1 MPLLFVHTLNE
12 AMAAAALMGLLGGMA
27 SAAYL
32 DLIIRSC
39 PPALEGA
46 TVMMAGSL
54 YFVSTRLGDVLGAY
68 IYEKFGGFLVCVSL
82 MTALYLSIFL
92 VLPFARANAS
102 PHMP

>member
-1 MPLLFVHTLNE
+1 
-12 AMAAAALMGLLGGMA
+12 
-27 SAAYL
+27 
-32 DLIIRSC
+32 
-39 PPALEGA
+39 
-46 TVMMAGSL
+46 MMAGSL

-102 PHMP
+102 THMP

>member
-1 MPLLFVHTLNE
+1 MF
-12 AMAAAALMGLLGGMA
+12 
-27 SAAYL
+27 
-32 DLIIRSC
+32 
-39 PPALEGA
+39 
-46 TVMMAGSL
+46 
-54 YFVSTRLGDVLGAY
+54 LGAY